1 MTTHRGAATPLVI
14 ENVTVVD
21 GTDGPP
27 KPGATV
33 VLDGDRIE
41 AVGPA
46 AELTAPPGAT
56 VIDGAGRFLIP
67 GLWDMHLH
75 AFMDQGMADAM
86 LPQLV
91 AHGVT
96 GIRDTHGEWEVV
108 ESVRAEIASGRR
120 TGPRIMAPGKL
131 LDGVPLVQPTGE
143 PVETPEEGRDAV
155 RARKRVGA
163 DYVKVYSRLS
173 REAYFAIAD
182 ECRKLNIPFAGHVP
196 SSVTAAEASDAGQ
209 HCFEH
214 LMGVEMAVST
224 EEDALREAQNEAT
237 GHFEPPDAALIERTY
252 DPERAEALYEM
263 LIRNRTWQCPTL
275 SVHRAYAEFVGT
287 DYHADPR
294 FALLG
299 SSTRQIW
306 DWAAGMSDHP
316 MFEGLKA
323 LKPVYA
329 RIAGEMWRAGVP
341 MVAGTDTPNPIVYP
355 GSSLHEELELLV
367 GVGLTPLAALQAAT
381 REAARFRGDLD
392 SHGTVEVG
400 KVADLVLL
408 DADPLADIR
417 NTRSIAGVVLAGRY
431 LDRAALDG
439 LLEEAAEAAAGEP
452 EGDAQEADA

>member
-1 MTTHRGAATPLVI
+1 MTEHRGATTPLVI
-14 ENVTVVD
+14 ENVTVID

-27 KPGATV
+27 QPHVTV
-33 VLDGDRIE
+33 VVDGARV
-41 AVGPA
+41 AVVEPA
-46 AELTAPPGAT
+46 AELTAPAGAT
-56 VIDGAGRFLIP
+56 VVDGAGRFLIP

-108 ESVRAEIASGRR
+108 EAVRAEIASGRR
-120 TGPRIMAPGKL
+120 IGPRVMAPGKL

-143 PVETPEEGRDAV
+143 PVETPEEGRAAV
-155 RARKRVGA
+155 RARKEVGA
-163 DYVKVYSRLS
+163 DYVKVYSRLT
-173 REAYFAIAD
+173 REVYFAIAD
-182 ECRKLNIPFAGHVP
+182 ECRRLDIPFAGHVP
-196 SSVTAAEASDAGQ
+196 SSVTAAEASEAGQ

-224 EEDALREAQNEAT
+224 EEDALRAAQNDAT
-237 GHFEPPDAALIERTY
+237 GNFEPPDAALIERTY
-252 DPERAEALYEM
+252 DPKRAEALYER

-275 SVHRAYAEFVGT
+275 SVHRAFASFLGA
-287 DYHADPR
+287 DYHSDPR
-294 FALLG
+294 FALMAP
-299 SSTRQIW
+299 STRQMW

-323 LKPVYA
+323 LTPVYA

-367 GVGLTPLAALQAAT
+367 GAGLTPLAALQAAT
-381 REAARFRGDLD
+381 REAARFRGELD
-392 SHGTVEVG
+392 SHGTVEAG

-408 DADPLADIR
+408 DADPLEDIR
-417 NTRSIAGVVLAGRY
+417 NTRSIVGVVLAGRY
-431 LDRAALDG
+431 LDRAALDA
-439 LLEEAAEAAAGEP
+439 LLEQAAEAAAREA
-452 EGDAQEADA
+452 ESAAQESGA